1 MPTNDDSRP
10 QFFSEEPTPHRI
22 IPWGQFLGS
31 MVPNWLMRRPEISQ
45 GVKLAYGR
53 LAQYAGRDG
62 RCFPMQET
70 LGKELG
76 IGERMARNYI
86 RELESF
92 RLIETVQNGKG
103 TSNHY
108 LFLEHPWMQEGNVE
122 TNCRP
127 NRQKPSSPDQQMS
140 SVPII
145 EENQSLRES
154 REQEHTHD
162 TVPKGTPSSP
172 EEAISVATQLG
183 IPEDFAREEYH
194 SKRAIGWKDGYGNRI
209 VSWPDHLQARWSI
222 AQRKQSAPRRSP
234 GPRPANRPPA
244 PPRHFNTDDYNQP
257 KEGF

>member
-1 MPTNDDSRP
+1 MIPESNPKS
-10 QFFSEEPTPHRI
+10 PTPPFSDKLPRSI

-31 MVPNWLMRRPEISQ
+31 MVPNWLMRRLEISQ
-45 GVKLAYGR
+45 GAKLAYGR

-76 IGERMARNYI
+76 VGERMARNYI

-108 LFLEHPWMQEGNVE
+108 LFLDHPWMHEGNVE

-127 NRQKPSSPDQQMS
+127 DRQKPSSPDQQMN
-140 SVPII
+140 SVPIS

-154 REQEHTHD
+154 KKQEHTD
-162 TVPKGTPSSP
+162 NTVYKGIPSSP
-172 EEAISVATQLG
+172 EEAIIVARQLG
-183 IPEDFAREEYH
+183 IEEAFAIREFHTKE
-194 SKRAIGWKDGYGNRI
+194 AVGWKDGYGNSI
-209 VSWPDHLQARWSI
+209 TSWRDHLQARWPI
-222 AQRKQSAPRRSP
+222 EQRKRAERRAV
-234 GPRPANRPPA
+234 GKRPPS
-244 PPRHFNTDDYNQP
+244 PQRQFNPGDYNQSL
-257 KEGF
+257 KDF